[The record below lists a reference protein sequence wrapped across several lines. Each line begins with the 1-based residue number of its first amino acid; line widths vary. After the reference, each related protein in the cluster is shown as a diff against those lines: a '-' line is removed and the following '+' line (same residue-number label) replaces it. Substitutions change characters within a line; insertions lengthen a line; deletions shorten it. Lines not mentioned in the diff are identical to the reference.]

1 MKIRWFVLLV
11 SALLCSVAASV
22 QGEIYRY
29 TNASGDT
36 LFTDRP
42 MKGTGYRL
50 VWRSSTDKIKN
61 HGGTSKR
68 HSGRPGKHHWEYKK
82 QYAPMIKRVARKVKL
97 SPELLHAVVQAE
109 SAYNPKARSS
119 AGAMGLMQLMPGTAS
134 RYGVANAWDPSQN
147 LEGGAR
153 YLRDLLDM
161 FKNNLRLALAAY
173 NAGEN
178 AVKKYGNR
186 IPPYPETQ
194 NYVRKVIDFYL
205 AERRQR
211 KS

>member
-1 MKIRWFVLLV
+1 MKKSSIVLFIT
-11 SALLCSVAASV
+11 ALLCSATASV
-22 QGEIYRY
+22 HGEIYHY
-29 TNASGDT
+29 TNGRGDT
-36 LFTDRP
+36 IFTDRP
-42 MKGTGYRL
+42 MKGRGYRL
-50 VWRSSTDKIKN
+50 VWRSGSGKIN
-61 HGGTSKR
+61 IHRGTLKR
-68 HSGRPGKHHWEYKK
+68 HSGKSKKHHWEHKK
-82 QYAPMIKRVARKVKL
+82 LFVPMIKRVAKKAKL

-109 SAYNPKARSS
+109 SAYNPKAKSS

-178 AVKKYGNR
+178 AVIKYGNR

-194 NYVRKVIDFYL
+194 KYVRKVIDFYL
-205 AERRQR
+205 TERKQQ